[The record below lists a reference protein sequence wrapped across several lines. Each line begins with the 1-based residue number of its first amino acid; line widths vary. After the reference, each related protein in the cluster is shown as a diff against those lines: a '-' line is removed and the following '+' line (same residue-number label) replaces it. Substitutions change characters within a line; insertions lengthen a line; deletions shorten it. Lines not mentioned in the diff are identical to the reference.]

1 MSEPATTPAVIAAML
16 KELVDVLLPGDG
28 RFPAASDAGTHGLV
42 ADRLMAQ
49 TGESAL
55 DDLTQTLADCGGPLS
70 PLSREER
77 QAVVRRMEETRPEQF
92 ETLRMV
98 SYLSYYES
106 PAVVRAV
113 RALGHVYNDA
123 PQPAGYA
130 MAPFDESDPLQAP
143 AHRRGHYVGTEDVTR
158 LDLAPL
164 PPDPLASETVTEDDA
179 VATGRGGI
187 AKGAAGK
194 PAGRAGAGPAD
205 GRT

>member
-1 MSEPATTPAVIAAML
+1 
-16 KELVDVLLPGDG
+16 
-28 RFPAASDAGTHGLV
+28 
-42 ADRLMAQ
+42 
-49 TGESAL
+49 
-55 DDLTQTLADCGGPLS
+55 
-70 PLSREER
+70 
-77 QAVVRRMEETRPEQF
+77 MEETQPEQF

-98 SYLSYYES
+98 SYLAYYES

-123 PQPAGYA
+123 PQPAGYV
-130 MAPFDESDPLQAP
+130 MSPFDESDPLQAP

-164 PPDPLASETVTEDDA
+164 PPDPLAPETVTENDA
-179 VATGRGGI
+179 VASGRGGI

>member
-1 MSEPATTPAVIAAML
+1 MREPAEIAAML
-16 KELVDVLLPGDG
+16 RELVDVLLPGDG
-28 RFPAASDAGTHGLV
+28 RFPAASDAGTHGVV

-49 TGESAL
+49 VGETAL
-55 DDLTQTLADCGGPLS
+55 DDLAQILAACGGPLT
-70 PLSREER
+70 PLDPAER
-77 QAVVRRMEETRPEQF
+77 QAVVRRMEEAHPEQF

-113 RALGHVYNDA
+113 RALGHAYNDA

-143 AHRRGHYVGTEDVTR
+143 AHRRGHYVRTEDVAR

-164 PPDPLASETVTEDDA
+164 PPDPLAPETVTEDDA

-187 AKGAAGK
+187 AKGAGSK
-194 PAGRAGAGPAD
+194 PAGRA
-205 GRT
+205 

>member
-1 MSEPATTPAVIAAML
+1 MREPADIAAML
-16 KELVDVLLPGDG
+16 RELVDVLLPGDG
-28 RFPAASDAGTHGLV
+28 RFPPASDAGTHGLV
-42 ADRLMAQ
+42 ADRLVAQ
-49 TGESAL
+49 VGENAL
-55 DDLTQTLADCGGPLS
+55 DDLAQMLADCGGPLG
-70 PLSREER
+70 PLSTTER
-77 QAVVRRMEETRPEQF
+77 KEVVRRMEEAHPEQF

-113 RALGHVYNDA
+113 RALGHAYNDA

-143 AHRRGHYVGTEDVTR
+143 AHRRGDYVRTEDVAR

-164 PPDPLASETVTEDDA
+164 PPDPLAPETVTEDDA

-187 AKGAAGK
+187 AKGAGGK
-194 PAGRAGAGPAD
+194 PAGGA
-205 GRT
+205 

>member
-1 MSEPATTPAVIAAML
+1 MNEPAEIAAML

-28 RFPAASDAGTHGLV
+28 RFPAASDAGTHGVV

-49 TGESAL
+49 VGETAL
-55 DDLTQTLADCGGPLS
+55 DDLAQTVAACGGPLT
-70 PLSREER
+70 PLDPAER
-77 QAVVRRMEETRPEQF
+77 QAVVRRMEEAHPEQF

-113 RALGHVYNDA
+113 RALGHAYNDA

-143 AHRRGHYVGTEDVTR
+143 AHRRGDYVRTDDVAR

-164 PPDPLASETVTEDDA
+164 PRDPLAPETVTEDDA

-187 AKGAAGK
+187 AKGAGGK
-194 PAGRAGAGPAD
+194 PAGRA
-205 GRT
+205 